1 LSKSLEIKYK
11 QLTFSNLLMYLSFDK
26 RLGKIDVKDTAKKV
40 PKTK

>member
-1 LSKSLEIKYK
+1 
-11 QLTFSNLLMYLSFDK
+11 MYLSFDK